1 LAACVGDVL
10 TEVIGLVPDASVVDG
25 ELVALVAVGPD
36 GELWQDSS
44 RLTPPPTNTRRGSRN
59 RGS

>member
-36 GELWQDSS
+36 GELTEVA
-44 RLTPPPTNTRRGSRN
+44 R
-59 RGS
+59 